1 MKIVKI
7 MVLFL
12 LEIFIL
18 CDITNDMNKLW
29 ITLFL
34 ITLALAQKNKKQSFL
49 LILTFAGDYFL
60 AYQQDPILGIYFFIL
75 MQWVYLGIKS
85 YFIIGIGLLLPLP
98 IVIKLAAIYIL
109 MLLGNIKKHPSL
121 KIGFFILL
129 ISDLCVGLF
138 NIFGNVFYVYLTWM
152 LYVPALLLLHQNL
165 WWDSTA
171 FYKRREYLSEG
182 REIIKSEKIYET

>member
-12 LEIFIL
+12 LEILIL

-34 ITLALAQKNKKQSFL
+34 MILAFTHKNKKQSFI
-49 LILTFAGDYFL
+49 LILTFVGDYFL

-75 MQWVYLGIKS
+75 MQGVYLGVES
-85 YFIIGIGLLLPLP
+85 YYIVGIGLLLPLP
-98 IVIKLAAIYIL
+98 IVIKLSAIYIF
-109 MLLGNIKKHPSL
+109 LLFGNMKKHPSL

-138 NIFGNVFYVYLTWM
+138 NIYGNVLYVYLTWI
-152 LYVPALLLLHQNL
+152 LYVPSLLLLHQNL
-165 WWDSTA
+165 WWDSTTY
-171 FYKRREYLSEG
+171 YKRQGYLSEG
-182 REIIKSEKIYET
+182 K

>member
-12 LEIFIL
+12 LEILIL
-18 CDITNDMNKLW
+18 GDITNDVNKLW

-34 ITLALAQKNKKQSFL
+34 FALAFAHKNKKQSFL

-85 YFIIGIGLLLPLP
+85 YSIIGIGLLLPLP
-98 IVIKLAAIYIL
+98 IVIKLAAIYIF
-109 MLLGNIKKHPSL
+109 MLLGNMKKHPSL
-121 KIGFFILL
+121 KNGFLILL

-138 NIFGNVFYVYLTWM
+138 NIFGNVLYVYLTWL

-165 WWDSTA
+165 WWDSTV
-171 FYKRREYLSEG
+171 FYKRKEYLSEG
-182 REIIKSEKIYET
+182 KEIIKSEKIYET

>member
-12 LEIFIL
+12 LEILIL
-18 CDITNDMNKLW
+18 CDITNDVNKLW

-34 ITLALAQKNKKQSFL
+34 ISLALAHKNKKQSFL

-75 MQWVYLGIKS
+75 MQWLYFGINS
-85 YFIIGIGLLLPLP
+85 YYIIGIGLLLPLP
-98 IVIKLAAIYIL
+98 IVIKLAAIYIM
-109 MLLGNIKKHPSL
+109 MLLGNIKKHPTL
-121 KIGFFILL
+121 KTGFLILL
-129 ISDLCVGLF
+129 ISDLCVGLY
-138 NIFGNVFYVYLTWM
+138 NVFGNILYVYLTWI

-165 WWDSTA
+165 WWDSTV
-171 FYKRREYLSEG
+171 FYKNRGYLDEG
-182 REIIKSEKIYET
+182 KEIIKSEKIYET

>member
-12 LEIFIL
+12 LEILIL
-18 CDITNDMNKLW
+18 CDITNDVNKLW

-34 ITLALAQKNKKQSFL
+34 ISLSLAYKNKKQSFL
-49 LILTFAGDYFL
+49 LVLTFAGDYFL

-75 MQWVYLGIKS
+75 MQWLYFGINS
-85 YFIIGIGLLLPLP
+85 YYIIGIGLLLPLP
-98 IVIKLAAIYIL
+98 IVIKLAAIYIV
-109 MLLGNIKKHPSL
+109 MLLGNIKKHSTL
-121 KIGFFILL
+121 KIGFLILL
-129 ISDLCVGLF
+129 ISDLCVGLY
-138 NIFGNVFYVYLTWM
+138 NIFGNILYVYLTWI

-171 FYKRREYLSEG
+171 FYKKRGYLDEG
-182 REIIKSEKIYET
+182 KGIIQSEKIYET

>member
-12 LEIFIL
+12 LEILIL
-18 CDITNDMNKLW
+18 GDITNDVNKLW

-34 ITLALAQKNKKQSFL
+34 IALAFAHKNKKQSFL

-60 AYQQDPILGIYFFIL
+60 AYQQDPVLGIYFFIL

-85 YFIIGIGLLLPLP
+85 YSIIGIGLLLPLP
-98 IVIKLAAIYIL
+98 IVIKLAAIYIF
-109 MLLGNIKKHPSL
+109 MLLGNMKKHPSL
-121 KIGFFILL
+121 KNGFLILL

-138 NIFGNVFYVYLTWM
+138 NIFGNVLYVYLTWL

-165 WWDSTA
+165 WWDSTV
-171 FYKRREYLSEG
+171 FYKRKEYLSKG
-182 REIIKSEKIYET
+182 KEIIKSEKIYET